1 MINLKSKI
9 IVMKNIKLKVMLFI
23 SIIFFVVSIINGNN
37 AGEIQAKE
45 EENIYKAQEIKKEEV
60 KEVVSVKT
68 KEAYINMPKDI
79 KGYTVIGK
87 IEIPKIELSTYIL
100 DQTTKES
107 LNESVTKLCGPK
119 INGLGNVCIIGHN
132 YKSENMFKKLK
143 NLEMGDKIVITDVYD
158 QSIEYIVYDI
168 YKVYPKETKCL
179 SQETNGEREVT
190 LITCATGAIKRLI
203 VKARELYD

>member
-9 IVMKNIKLKVMLFI
+9 IVMKNVKLKIILFI
-23 SIIFFVVSIINGNN
+23 SIIFFIFSLINGNN
-37 AGEIQAKE
+37 IGKTQAKE
-45 EENIYKAQEIKKEEV
+45 DNICKEQENKIEN
-60 KEVVSVKT
+60 T
-68 KEAYINMPKDI
+68 KEAVSGKAKEAYTNMPKEI
-79 KGYTVIGK
+79 NGYTVIGK

-100 DQTTKES
+100 EQTTKES

-143 NLEMGDKIVITDVYD
+143 NLEIGDKIIITDIYN
-158 QSIEYIVYDI
+158 QNIEYTVYET
-168 YKVYPKETKCL
+168 YKVYPKDTNCL
-179 SQETNGEREVT
+179 SQETNGEREIT

-203 VKARELYD
+203 VKAKEIYD